1 MQRSRRLLLVL
12 MVKVRLLLLS
22 MVTRLERRR
31 LRLDRRIIAAAVQ
44 AGALVRG
51 RTHRVML
58 QTAMLALVVVHTIVR
73 HDRLYLDA
81 VRHPAAVTVLV

>member
-1 MQRSRRLLLVL
+1 
-12 MVKVRLLLLS
+12 MVKVRLLLRSL
-22 MVTRLERRR
+22 VTRLERRGRRRRR
-31 LRLDRRIIAAAVQ
+31 LRLARRIIAAAVQ